1 MISRIYYT
9 KESHKSDLEKKF
21 FFADV
26 IAQYQFRFARARA
39 YIKIENDRVRAV

>member
-26 IAQYQFRFARARA
+26 IAQYQFRFARA